1 MSVRTMSCGHVACS
15 VDPKA
20 AEGGMS
26 RPRVG
31 MLLKLQMFLN
41 GECPAARPNLQ
52 AEGAVP
58 EYGHKLAALRRRQV
72 DTVLGRSSHT
82 PKYHGKIESQ
92 ARSGPDSKPSQD
104 VDFGLLLQRCLQWK
118 DIILDLISLSKSPA
132 LAAPSSR
139 PTCSKAEQST
149 HTHIV
154 YVTEAS
160 LGLSAGK
167 VVVSSVRSSWL
178 LQKGGSRQSRNL
190 YSNQTADAQPLVS
203 LAGRRQVTKSRKR
216 SSEHGSILSL
226 FRRCSAKC
234 M

>member
-58 EYGHKLAALRRRQV
+58 KYGHKLAALRRRQV

-92 ARSGPDSKPSQD
+92 ASSGPDSKPSQD
-104 VDFGLLLQRCLQWK
+104 VDFGLLLQRRLQWK

-139 PTCSKAEQST
+139 PTCSKAKQSAHT
-149 HTHIV
+149 HTHRLRYRSFFRPFCRESGRV
-154 YVTEAS
+154 LCEKQLAAS
-160 LGLSAGK
+160 ERGLQAK
-167 VVVSSVRSSWL
+167 P
-178 LQKGGSRQSRNL
+178 
-190 YSNQTADAQPLVS
+190 QPL
-203 LAGRRQVTKSRKR
+203 LKPNG
-216 SSEHGSILSL
+216 
-226 FRRCSAKC
+226 
-234 M
+234 

>member
-1 MSVRTMSCGHVACS
+1 
-15 VDPKA
+15 
-20 AEGGMS
+20 
-26 RPRVG
+26 

-178 LQKGGSRQSRNL
+178 LQKGAPGKAATFT
-190 YSNQTADAQPLVS
+190 QTKRLIRSHSCPWPVGARWRSPGREAPSTEVSFHCSDAALPI
-203 LAGRRQVTKSRKR
+203 AFAR
-216 SSEHGSILSL
+216 
-226 FRRCSAKC
+226 A
-234 M
+234 